1 VLVASAA
8 GGLVALWSWSQEKRL
23 GSTGTVVLS
32 VEPFHKGALDVYV
45 PLVDWGVRFGG
56 PRIPARLL
64 VEVRTVDR
72 GIASRVATGAR
83 PSIARVRAQA
93 HGAIASYLRML
104 ALVTALAALALGSLV
119 ALTMRRPR
127 LIAAA
132 AVVALA
138 WMGVIALLLAPRSGL
153 DAPPEFYA
161 HGAEIPVA
169 LQAVETVG
177 TSAERLSQTTDE
189 QLVGLARIVQAP
201 AGRRSLAG
209 EPHLIVASD
218 LHNNLVAIPT
228 LARAARGVPVLF
240 PGDLTDRGTPLEGA
254 AVRRVVSTGRPF
266 VFTAGNHDSDTLE
279 RELARAGAVVLDEHG
294 RLRADGTHGPL
305 VTRVAGLR
313 VAGYASPNM
322 RRAADGYRDRG
333 ADVTPAEQAAF
344 QRWLSGI
351 VDRVDVVLVHE
362 PKLAAPAIAALRS
375 RQRVAPLLFAVGHT
389 HVQAVSVR
397 DEVAEVNGGTIGAGG
412 TGNLGEGQSLGL
424 ATVTF
429 RRSPFALGSAGL
441 VEVNPGSGASTA
453 RRVRLD
459 GGPVELGD
467 PNATSPEAK

>member
-1 VLVASAA
+1 MRARTALAVGLVLLASAA

-72 GIASRVATGAR
+72 GIASQVATGAR
-83 PSIARVRAQA
+83 PSIARVRGQA
-93 HGAIASYLRML
+93 HDAIASYLRML
-104 ALVTALAALALGSLV
+104 ALVTALAALALGALI
-119 ALTMRRPR
+119 ALTLRRPR

-138 WMGVIALLLAPRSGL
+138 WMGVIAWLLAPRSGL

-201 AGRRSLAG
+201 ADRRSLAG

-218 LHNNLVAIPT
+218 LHNNVVAIPT
-228 LARAARGVPVLF
+228 LARAARGAPVLF
-240 PGDLTDRGTPLEGA
+240 PGDLTDRGSPLEGA
-254 AVRRVVSTGRPF
+254 VVRRIVKTGQPF

-279 RELARAGAVVLDEHG
+279 RELARAGAVVLDQRG
-294 RLRADGTHGPL
+294 RLRADGSHGPL

-344 QRWLSGI
+344 AALADARRPARRRRARPRAGAGRSRHRRAARRASGW
-351 VDRVDVVLVHE
+351 RRCSS
-362 PKLAAPAIAALRS
+362 PSATRTRRRSTCATRSRRSTAGRSAPAAPATCPRTSRS
-375 RQRVAPLLFAVGHT
+375 GWPR
-389 HVQAVSVR
+389 
-397 DEVAEVNGGTIGAGG
+397 
-412 TGNLGEGQSLGL
+412 
-424 ATVTF
+424 
-429 RRSPFALGSAGL
+429 
-441 VEVNPGSGASTA
+441 
-453 RRVRLD
+453 
-459 GGPVELGD
+459 
-467 PNATSPEAK
+467 